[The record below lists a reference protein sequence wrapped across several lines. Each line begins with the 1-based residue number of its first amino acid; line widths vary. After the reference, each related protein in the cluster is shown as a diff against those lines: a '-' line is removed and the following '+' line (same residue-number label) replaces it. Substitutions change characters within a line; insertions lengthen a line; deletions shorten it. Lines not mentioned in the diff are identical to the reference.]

1 MRTWKGQ
8 AAVIRVCSFCV
19 LPGLRQLIP
28 LQRVFR
34 EKHQTWGS
42 AARTTRVR
50 SGGSHPFSSPM
61 LIDPFSLL
69 HKKVFVTSFFL
80 MIYICTSCR
89 FAIIGLYQMFMSD
102 Y

>member
-8 AAVIRVCSFCV
+8 AAVIRLCSFCV
-19 LPGLRQLIP
+19 LQGLRQLIP

-42 AARTTRVR
+42 AARTTRVM

-61 LIDPFSLL
+61 LIDPTFPFYI
-69 HKKVFVTSFFL
+69 KKFL
-80 MIYICTSCR
+80 
-89 FAIIGLYQMFMSD
+89 
-102 Y
+102 

>member
-19 LPGLRQLIP
+19 LQGLRQLIP

-61 LIDPFSLL
+61 LIDPTFPFYI
-69 HKKVFVTSFFL
+69 KKFL
-80 MIYICTSCR
+80 
-89 FAIIGLYQMFMSD
+89 
-102 Y
+102 